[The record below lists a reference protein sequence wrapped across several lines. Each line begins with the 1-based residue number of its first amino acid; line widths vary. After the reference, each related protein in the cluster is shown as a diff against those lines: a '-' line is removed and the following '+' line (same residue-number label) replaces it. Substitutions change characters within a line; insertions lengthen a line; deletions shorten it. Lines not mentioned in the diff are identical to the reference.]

1 MLSIFRLVLLTDIF
15 DINGLALILKIIGHK
30 TILQASILI
39 ATSITTRP
47 FGLSVILA
55 ILSVFA
61 FITDVILYLLLLAV
75 YNSSVFGQVFR
86 MEHQYIKNLDFA
98 SKCELHQNNILNTN
112 KCYGISWWSVLLV
125 VETEG

>member
-1 MLSIFRLVLLTDIF
+1 VW
-15 DINGLALILKIIGHK
+15 HK

-39 ATSITTRP
+39 VTSITTRP
-47 FGLSVILA
+47 IGLTVILA
-55 ILSVFA
+55 IVSVWA
-61 FITDVILYLLLLAV
+61 FITDVILCLLLLAV

-86 MEHQYIKNLDFA
+86 MEHQYINNLDFV
-98 SKCELHQNNILNTN
+98 SMYELHQNNILNTN